1 MRDRQKGKIMT
12 LDEAIGDMRA
22 AHEADMDLVIN
33 SDDLKDV
40 IGYLEELKRY
50 RENAGLRELIEIAGE
65 EAEKTSRS
73 EFKCK
78 LDRMHVGTLDVNG
91 LEMKVYAGHLVGY
104 VVSGRNG
111 EKSIKHKVTL
121 IEV

>member
-1 MRDRQKGKIMT
+1 MT

-22 AHEADMDLVIN
+22 AHEADVSYILTSNDLM
-33 SDDLKDV
+33 DV
-40 IGYLEELKRY
+40 IGYLEELKQY
-50 RENAGLRELIEIAGE
+50 RGNAGLRELIEIAGA

-78 LDRMHVGTLDVNG
+78 LDRMYVGTLDVNG
-91 LEMKVYAGHLVGY
+91 LEMKVYAGYLVGY
-104 VVSGRNG
+104 VVSDHNG
-111 EKSIKHKVTL
+111 AKSIKHKVTL

>member
-1 MRDRQKGKIMT
+1 MT

-40 IGYLEELKRY
+40 IGYLEELKYY
-50 RENAGLRELIEIAGE
+50 RKYVWLRGIVQAADLEVNQ
-65 EAEKTSRS
+65 THFN
-73 EFKCK
+73 EFKCELGHSRRGI
-78 LDRMHVGTLDVNG
+78 LDISG
-91 LEMKVYAGHLVGY
+91 LKMGVYASDLTGY
-104 VVSGRNG
+104 VVSDHNG